1 MCMLVI
7 VVFIF
12 LYVCCCLCGK
22 SVDEARFDFGL
33 KSRRKTIGGRTVLQN
48 CR

>member
-1 MCMLVI
+1 MKKKKKS
-7 VVFIF
+7 FP
-12 LYVCCCLCGK
+12 YCGK